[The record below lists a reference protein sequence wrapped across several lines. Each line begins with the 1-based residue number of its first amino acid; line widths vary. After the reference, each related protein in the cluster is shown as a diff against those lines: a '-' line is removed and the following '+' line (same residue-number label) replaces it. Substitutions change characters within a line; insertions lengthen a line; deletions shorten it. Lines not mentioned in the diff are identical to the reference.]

1 MNIKNTIAR
10 GFAMPLAL
18 ILMAIALIGGGI
30 VYLASRSQV
39 DHANMGHDSAPMT
52 EKEDSQMKKEGDLMM
67 IDQDTGENIMK
78 HSGTILA
85 GAGTPSP
92 LFDFNKPLYEE
103 VVASDKLLVL
113 YFYANWCP
121 ICKTETVEALYPA
134 FNELKNDKV
143 IGIRINFNDNETDTD
158 EKNIGKQF
166 GVIYQHTKVFV
177 KNGKKVFAS
186 PQGWDK
192 NRYLTEINKWLGQ

>member
-1 MNIKNTIAR
+1 M
-10 GFAMPLAL
+10 
-18 ILMAIALIGGGI
+18 GGG
-30 VYLASRSQV
+30 VFYLVNKSKT
-39 DHANMGHDSAPMT
+39 DHADMDRDST
-52 EKEDSQMKKEGDLMM
+52 VTTGKEDSLMKKEGDLMM
-67 IDQDTGENIMK
+67 TDQDTGENIMK

-85 GAGTPSP
+85 GEGTLSP
-92 LFDFNKPLYEE
+92 LFNFNKPLYEE
-103 VVASDKLLVL
+103 MVASDKLLVL

-121 ICKTETVEALYPA
+121 ICKEEIAEALYPA

-186 PQGWDK
+186 PEGWDK